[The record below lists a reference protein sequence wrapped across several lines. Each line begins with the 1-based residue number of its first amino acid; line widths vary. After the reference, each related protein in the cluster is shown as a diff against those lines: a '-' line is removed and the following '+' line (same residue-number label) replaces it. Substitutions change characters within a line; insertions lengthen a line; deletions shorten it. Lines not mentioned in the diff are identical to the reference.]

1 MGLRDPGLGQQ
12 GRAHWLA
19 ALALAGI
26 LAGCSNAELS
36 DSLVRPGRY
45 DYYNCDQLALTGKDR
60 AKREAEL
67 RGLMQKAAQGP
78 GGEVAIALA
87 YRTEYLTVQGELK
100 ELETAAAVKKCNMPW
115 RSISEQAVR

>member
-1 MGLRDPGLGQQ
+1 MF
-12 GRAHWLA
+12 GRHVA
-19 ALALAGI
+19 ALALAG
-26 LAGCSNAELS
+26 LAAACSSAEMS

-45 DYYNCDQLALTGKDR
+45 SYYSCEQIGLAGTDRSKRERELRELMDR
-60 AKREAEL
+60 AGR
-67 RGLMQKAAQGP
+67 GP

-100 ELETAAAVKKCNMPW
+100 ELDAAATEKKCGTPW